1 MKNRR
6 EAEKIKERESESMKK
21 SKKKVV
27 LIVLGIVLALIIIV
41 AVVAYAVLHG
51 LYKSS
56 NYVKDEN
63 VKQQYQEQLKKGDE
77 APQETID
84 PEEAEGKKIDE
95 SEALEIEKQRKEFSE
110 NEPITTDGKVYNVLL
125 IGVDRRDDSWAGN
138 SDTMILLSINE
149 KKKQISMVSLMR
161 DTYADIPGIGLR
173 KLNAAHANGAG
184 PLLTETVTENFKVQV
199 DRYIT
204 VDFNNMID
212 IINMVGPITIN
223 MSDDEVKVANDY
235 LREMCTLRK
244 EDLDDHLI
252 KKGGDVVCDG
262 MRAVAYARI
271 RYVGN
276 ADYQRTERQR
286 LVLSK
291 LMEELK
297 AMSLTDLYGL
307 ADDLLPMV
315 THNVP
320 EDEILGLLLKSPDL
334 FKYKIVQDRI
344 PYDGMFNVIYVNGQ
358 DMLVP
363 DWDDTVERLKETL
376 Y

>member
-77 APQETID
+77 APLETID

-95 SEALEIEKQRKEFSE
+95 SEAEEIEKQRKEFSE

>member
-1 MKNRR
+1 
-6 EAEKIKERESESMKK
+6 MKK

-41 AVVAYAVLHG
+41 GVIVYAVLHG

-56 NYVKDEN
+56 NYVEDEN
-63 VKQQYQEQLKKGDE
+63 VKQQYQEKLEQGSE

-84 PEEAEGKKIDE
+84 PEEAQGQKIDE
-95 SEALEIEKQRKEFSE
+95 SEVKEIEKKRKEFSE

-125 IGVDRRDDSWAGN
+125 IGVDRRDDTWAGN

-212 IINMVGPITIN
+212 IINMVGPITN
-223 MSDDEVKVANDY
+223 KKSDSEVIVANQY
-235 LREMCTLRK
+235 RREMCTQRNEK
-244 EDLDDHLI
+244 LDDHLI
-252 KKGGDVVCDG
+252 EKGGNVVCDG

-297 AMSLTDLYGL
+297 DMSLTDLYDL

-363 DWDDTVERLKETL
+363 DWDDTVKRLKETL

>member
-1 MKNRR
+1 MKKRR

-77 APQETID
+77 APLETID

-95 SEALEIEKQRKEFSE
+95 SEAEEIEKQRKEFSE

>member
-1 MKNRR
+1 
-6 EAEKIKERESESMKK
+6 MKK
-21 SKKKVV
+21 SKKK
-27 LIVLGIVLALIIIV
+27 IIIIV
-41 AVVAYAVLHG
+41 ISVLVALVLIGGITAYAMLHG

-56 NYVKDEN
+56 NYVKDET
-63 VKQQYQEQLKKGDE
+63 VKEQYKEKIEKGSE
-77 APQETID
+77 APQETIA
-84 PEEAEGKKIDE
+84 PEEAEGKKVDE
-95 SEALEIEKQRKEFSE
+95 SEVKKIEEEHKEFKKSE
-110 NEPITTDGKVYNVLL
+110 PVTTDGSVYNVLL
-125 IGVDRRDDSWAGN
+125 VGVDRRDDSWAGN

-149 KKKQISMVSLMR
+149 EKKQISMVSLMR

-204 VDFNNMID
+204 VDFDSMID
-212 IINMVGPITIN
+212 IIDLVGPMTIE
-223 MSDDEVKVANDY
+223 MSDSEIKVANDY
-235 LREMCTLRK
+235 MREMCNLRK
-244 EDLDDHLI
+244 EKLEDHLI
-252 KKGGDVVCDG
+252 HESGKVVCDG

-286 LVLSK
+286 LVLSN
-291 LMEELK
+291 LIDELK
-297 AMSLTDLYGL
+297 DKSLTELYDL

-320 EDEILGLLLKSPDL
+320 EDEIWKLLAKSPDL
-334 FKYKIVQDRI
+334 FKYKVVQDRI
-344 PYDGMFNVIYVNGQ
+344 PYDGMFSVIYVNGQ

-363 DWDDTVERLKETL
+363 DWDDTVKRLKDTL